1 MQNSKWLS
9 TELQK
14 KQLEV
19 FCEENLF
26 KNFANFTRKHLQCVL
41 FLIKL
46 QDWGTVTSLRI
57 HWSLSTIWKTSH
69 KSVWSNHFDMK
80 SMFIPKVYSVQY
92 TLKQNTNAE
101 KIPSDKKRK
110 TLQKST
116 FFLLRTPTHHSLS
129 FTFNSQLWYKVY
141 FSKTVCK
148 NFHFRF
154 RLVFINVCIF
164 TYKKGL
170 ALWL

>member
-1 MQNSKWLS
+1 MMPVLYSKIVDLSLLIDSLLVLGKIFYFEDSKTRNHGTLWLQNSKWLS

-46 QDWGTVTSLRI
+46 QDWGTATSLRI

-69 KSVWSNHFDMK
+69 KSVWSNLFWYEKYIYSESLFSTIYIETKHKCWRNSFRQKKKNVTKKHF
-80 SMFIPKVYSVQY
+80 F
-92 TLKQNTNAE
+92 
-101 KIPSDKKRK
+101 
-110 TLQKST
+110 
-116 FFLLRTPTHHSLS
+116 S
-129 FTFNSQLWYKVY
+129 FTNSNSSQ
-141 FSKTVCK
+141 F
-148 NFHFRF
+148 
-154 RLVFINVCIF
+154 
-164 TYKKGL
+164 
-170 ALWL
+170 

>member
-46 QDWGTVTSLRI
+46 QDWGTATSLRI

-69 KSVWSNHFDMK
+69 KSVWSNLFWYEK
-80 SMFIPKVYSVQY
+80 YVYSESLFSTIHIETKHKCWKNSFRQ
-92 TLKQNTNAE
+92 
-101 KIPSDKKRK
+101 KKK

>member
-1 MQNSKWLS
+1 MMPVLYSKIVDLSLLIDSLLVLGKIFCFEDSKTRNHGTLWLQNSKWLS

-46 QDWGTVTSLRI
+46 QDWGTATSLRI

-69 KSVWSNHFDMK
+69 KSVWSNLFWYEKYIYSESLFSTIYIETKHKCWKNSFRQKKKNVTKKHF
-80 SMFIPKVYSVQY
+80 F
-92 TLKQNTNAE
+92 
-101 KIPSDKKRK
+101 
-110 TLQKST
+110 
-116 FFLLRTPTHHSLS
+116 S
-129 FTFNSQLWYKVY
+129 FANSNSSQ
-141 FSKTVCK
+141 F
-148 NFHFRF
+148 
-154 RLVFINVCIF
+154 
-164 TYKKGL
+164 
-170 ALWL
+170 